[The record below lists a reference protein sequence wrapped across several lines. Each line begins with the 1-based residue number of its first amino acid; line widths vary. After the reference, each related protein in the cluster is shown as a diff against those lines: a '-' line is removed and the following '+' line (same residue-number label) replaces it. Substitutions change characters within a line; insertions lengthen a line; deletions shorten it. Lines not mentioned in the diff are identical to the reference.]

1 MEVLIPLLIILFLLL
16 LIVTLVCHGIW
27 VVLDWFFR
35 ELGGGK
41 TGARPPS
48 ASQTSS
54 AQRRCHNCNE
64 ALEIQMK
71 FCGVC
76 GAHRLS
82 LAQEEHLRELDGTL
96 RQLERLHQSGALDAV
111 NFRVLKTK
119 IENER
124 AQMLFPDGRPG
135 AARQPSLFT
144 PETRSRTTPPATAKP
159 VETAGPP
166 FIVPET
172 SAERPPDR
180 ETPTLGAWAK
190 DSDDAKPVAPVL
202 KPPRKPFAEVLAAF
216 MEQSNVRWGEIIGGV
231 LIIGCS
237 TALVISLWAQISR
250 VPLMKFLIFTT
261 VTAALFGVGFYTEH
275 HWKLPT
281 TSRGILTI
289 ATLLV
294 PLNFLAIAAV
304 SAGAAP
310 PGALVIS
317 SEIIAPAIFLCL
329 VYFAGRV
336 ITPSWPHLLAAGA
349 LGSSAGQL
357 LIRHLAAPDN
367 SANFLILLG
376 AFPVLCYVVASGW
389 VLKLA
394 LADGE
399 IDEGE
404 ANAIF
409 VTLGTLT
416 FAAVLPFGLLL
427 HRTGSIGMAMM
438 HLAPLVT
445 LGGTPMIATGILLW
459 KRVQR
464 KEVATRTAG
473 ASVAILGTALA
484 VAGMVLAWPN
494 PASIVPAALFN
505 FALFTAVAVFLD
517 EPRAHVIAAGCL
529 TLAYVIAFQVL
540 AGHVPWENLRVA
552 SLLRIT
558 ESVST
563 GQALTIPFVSFVLV
577 HEWLSKR
584 RKASHAFSYLLAACA
599 VAVVSL
605 LFLFAFGI
613 GIGAETDP
621 DHISAIL
628 ALYAA
633 GAFW

>member
-1 MEVLIPLLIILFLLL
+1 MEILIPLLIILFILLV
-16 LIVTLVCHGIW
+16 IVTLVGHGICVALAW
-27 VVLDWFFR
+27 VFR
-35 ELGGGK
+35 GGK
-41 TGARPPS
+41 PKQSVVGPTLAL
-48 ASQTSS
+48 SS
-54 AQRRCHNCNE
+54 PAQRPCHNCGE
-64 ALEIQMK
+64 PLAIQMK

-76 GAHRLS
+76 GAHRPS
-82 LAQEEHLRELDGTL
+82 LAQEEHLRDLEGTL

-124 AQMLFPDGRPG
+124 KQMLFPDGRPG
-135 AARQPSLFT
+135 TARQPSLFT
-144 PETRSRTTPPATAKP
+144 PESTSRKTPPEP
-159 VETAGPP
+159 VEPERPP
-166 FIVPET
+166 FISPET
-172 SAERPPDR
+172 TEEQPPDK
-180 ETPTLGAWAK
+180 EAPGFGAWAK
-190 DSDDAKPVAPVL
+190 DSDDAKPVSPFP
-202 KPPRKPFAEVLAAF
+202 KPRRPFAEVLAAF

-261 VTAALFGVGFYTEH
+261 VTAALFGVGFYSEH

-304 SAGAAP
+304 SAGTAP
-310 PGALVIS
+310 PGALVIG

-349 LGSSAGQL
+349 LGSSAGQV
-357 LIRHLAAPDN
+357 LIRHLAAPAH
-367 SANFLILLG
+367 SANLLILLA

-427 HRTGSIGMAMM
+427 NKSGSIAMAMM

-445 LGGTPMIATGILLW
+445 LGGTPMLATGAVLLQRVQPKQLAATQTGGASIATI
-459 KRVQR
+459 R
-464 KEVATRTAG
+464 
-473 ASVAILGTALA
+473 
-484 VAGMVLAWPN
+484 
-494 PASIVPAALFN
+494 
-505 FALFTAVAVFLD
+505 
-517 EPRAHVIAAGCL
+517 
-529 TLAYVIAFQVL
+529 
-540 AGHVPWENLRVA
+540 
-552 SLLRIT
+552 
-558 ESVST
+558 
-563 GQALTIPFVSFVLV
+563 
-577 HEWLSKR
+577 
-584 RKASHAFSYLLAACA
+584 
-599 VAVVSL
+599 
-605 LFLFAFGI
+605 
-613 GIGAETDP
+613 
-621 DHISAIL
+621 
-628 ALYAA
+628 
-633 GAFW
+633 